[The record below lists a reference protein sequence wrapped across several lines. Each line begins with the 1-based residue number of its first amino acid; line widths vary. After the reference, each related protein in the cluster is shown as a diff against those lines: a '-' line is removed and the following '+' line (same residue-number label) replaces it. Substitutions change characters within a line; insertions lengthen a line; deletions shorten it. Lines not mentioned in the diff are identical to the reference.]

1 MPEFGLISSGF
12 GGNNVKEAG
21 RVISVKGNSVIVEVQ
36 RKAACSSCGR
46 CGGHISFSGDSL
58 LVEAVRIGDPKPGD
72 LVELEIPDEDYL
84 RLCLLVFG
92 LPLICAGAGYGI
104 GWVMGS
110 VLGSAPAWAAV
121 LALGGLALSFVW
133 LKGYDIA
140 STQARRYMPVARPL
154 EQD

>member
-58 LVEAVRIGDPKPGD
+58 LVEAVRIGIQSRVT
-72 LVELEIPDEDYL
+72 LWNWRFLTRI
-84 RLCLLVFG
+84 
-92 LPLICAGAGYGI
+92 
-104 GWVMGS
+104 
-110 VLGSAPAWAAV
+110 
-121 LALGGLALSFVW
+121 
-133 LKGYDIA
+133 
-140 STQARRYMPVARPL
+140 T
-154 EQD
+154 